1 MDVSIGVIIPVYNV
15 EKYLEECLDSI
26 LNQTVPFNEVIVV
39 NDGSTDKSLD
49 ICRKYENK
57 YMQFELI
64 NQQNCGPA
72 EARNRGLDVVKSE
85 YIVFVDS
92 DDYIDNRFCEI
103 IKKII
108 NNKELDVIYYS
119 ASIQYEALV
128 KISKEEYTRDKNVC
142 DIETTGFES
151 LKLLFP
157 AAYQMSVCMSA
168 YKRTFLKQQN
178 IRFIRN
184 ILYEDRFFCL
194 RVITEANKV
203 MYIRNKI
210 YIRRFRPDSIVTS
223 SASKRK
229 IGDVIYGHRK
239 EWNYIRNRKEWKN
252 DKDLTQYFVLC
263 GALMTYQEEVSNQG
277 MKRERERY
285 LFAFFREWLEYF
297 DFMSMDINMLVILLF
312 LVKHVRDVGEK
323 ALLDLFREKGGI
335 QGTIIRLSDLVKE
348 QCEKQLK
355 QIPLGKKCKIGIYGR
370 GRHTTCI
377 LQLYN
382 KLIGDI
388 KAELYYIESDKKD
401 EKKNTKR
408 LDEISKDTERYTDF
422 FLLSSKVY
430 QTEMYINLKKKLIPE
445 TKIIKLYTANDA
457 IDYVM
462 IYDVLFE

>member
-1 MDVSIGVIIPVYNV
+1 MEVSIGVIIPVYNV

-39 NDGSTDKSLD
+39 NDGSTDRSLD
-49 ICRKYENK
+49 ICRNYENE
-57 YMQFELI
+57 YMQFVLI
-64 NQQNCGPA
+64 NQQNHGLA
-72 EARNRGLDVVKSE
+72 EARNRGLDVAESD
-85 YIVFVDS
+85 YIIFVDS
-92 DDYIDNRFCEI
+92 DDYIDNKFCEI
-103 IKKII
+103 IKKVIS
-108 NNKELDVIYYS
+108 NVEADVIYY
-119 ASIQYEALV
+119 AADIQYDIPI
-128 KISKEEYTRDKNVC
+128 KISKEEYARDKSIC
-142 DIETTGFES
+142 DIEMTGFES

-157 AAYQMSVCMSA
+157 AAYQMSACMSV
-168 YKRTFLKQQN
+168 YRRYFLKQQN
-178 IRFIRN
+178 IRFIKN
-184 ILYEDRFFCL
+184 ILYEDRFFSL
-194 RVITEANKV
+194 RVITEASKA
-203 MYIRNKI
+203 MYIQNKL
-210 YIRRFRPDSIVTS
+210 YIRRFRSDSIVTS

-229 IGDVIYGHRK
+229 IGDIIYGHKK

-263 GALMTYQEEVSNQG
+263 GALMTYQEEVCDQDMES
-277 MKRERERY
+277 ERERY

-312 LVKHVRDVGEK
+312 LVKHVRDIGEK
-323 ALLDLFREKGGI
+323 ALLDLFRERGGI
-335 QGTIIRLSDLVKE
+335 QGTIIRLSDLVME
-348 QCEKQLK
+348 QCERQLK

-408 LDEISKDTERYTDF
+408 LNEISKDTVRYTDF

-430 QTEMYINLKKKLIPE
+430 QTEMYINLKKKSIPE